1 MLELYNPPP
10 EIATSLE
17 SFALGWTYPY
27 AMHWKVPVLVSVA
40 YTLAILRVNPQ
51 KPQSIAA
58 HKPTHAESVIFKRLV
73 IAHNI
78 LLATFSLW
86 ILVSMSTGVISNISH
101 YGWYGGLCDKKFT
114 LWNAKLFRLS
124 YYFYLSKYYEFIDTL
139 IILYKGPTICGVR
152 LYGLYQQPVTYR
164 LGINSSGQW
173 SSWFHTSQFT
183 QIVHRKTHYAV
194 LGISETAT
202 PKEIK
207 TAYYELSKRWHP
219 DKNKETA
226 NEAHQMFLK
235 ISEAYSVLGNER
247 KRRDYDR
254 TLLRTGGPSRW
265 SRGSG
270 GFAPG
275 QGSSM
280 HHHRHRNASAF
291 SSTGEYSSA
300 KRSDEQQQ
308 HYYRG
313 WQKPDSS
320 SGATGYQRPQGTYAR
335 HSASSGRSYA
345 KSNFEEWERKH
356 YGELKQRAET
366 IGEHA
371 RESAKRERYINGQIT
386 VYRFWELL
394 TAITIVVAF
403 GLAGRQVLYY
413 LNRNSLSSA
422 DTITDGVLAAPG
434 GDRDSNVAA
443 LRNRKETDNKEKL
456 D

>member
-1 MLELYNPPP
+1 MFCRFQTLLKTTN
-10 EIATSLE
+10 T
-17 SFALGWTYPY
+17 
-27 AMHWKVPVLVSVA
+27 
-40 YTLAILRVNPQ
+40 TLATVC
-51 KPQSIAA
+51 
-58 HKPTHAESVIFKRLV
+58 
-73 IAHNI
+73 
-78 LLATFSLW
+78 
-86 ILVSMSTGVISNISH
+86 
-101 YGWYGGLCDKKFT
+101 GGRFH
-114 LWNAKLFRLS
+114 
-124 YYFYLSKYYEFIDTL
+124 
-139 IILYKGPTICGVR
+139 
-152 LYGLYQQPVTYR
+152 GLYQHPVTYR
-164 LGINSSGQW
+164 FGINSSGQW

-265 SRGSG
+265 SKGSG

-308 HYYRG
+308 HHYRG

-320 SGATGYQRPQGTYAR
+320 SGAAGYQRPQGTYAR
-335 HSASSGRSYA
+335 HSASGGRSYA

-371 RESAKRERYINGQIT
+371 RKSAKQERYIKGQIT

-413 LNRNSLSSA
+413 LNWNSLSSA
-422 DTITDGVLAAPG
+422 DTTTGGVLATPG
-434 GDRDSNVAA
+434 GDRGNNAVA
-443 LRNRKETDNKEKL
+443 LRNRKETNDKEKI